1 MCLATLVQ
9 NWRGLYGVRRQ
20 SPNGA
25 ATPLWLA
32 PRAAAR
38 PRSSQSGVLA
48 LPGQG
53 FVGLVTALSKVANT
67 ATSRLPG
74 VPPVCA
80 MPIRGS
86 AGRRRAVLAPAML
99 GLLLAACG
107 GCVQHAGP
115 EAVKLLGDAQAA
127 YGRSDDQ
134 AAIAK
139 ASEFLTQNSHTAEA
153 DAAYYIRG
161 LAHYRTKDLPAA
173 REDLKRAADRARGKD
188 LRVKAGK
195 ALGDLA
201 LESGDADSA
210 RMFYTQ
216 ALDEMDLAK
225 PPADEVRYGLGCAL
239 QHKGLWWDADVQ
251 FDRLLHDFPDRPV
264 ARLAGRRI
272 RCQAWT
278 FQIAAFDRQ
287 DLAEAESARLAK
299 IGPKT
304 TVRQAVVDGKLK
316 FLLQAGRY
324 DTRAA
329 AAEAAGKTLGGLA
342 TNAQL
347 VPAR

>member
-1 MCLATLVQ
+1 M
-9 NWRGLYGVRRQ
+9 
-20 SPNGA
+20 S
-25 ATPLWLA
+25 
-32 PRAAAR
+32 
-38 PRSSQSGVLA
+38 
-48 LPGQG
+48 
-53 FVGLVTALSKVANT
+53 ANT

-74 VPPVCA
+74 MPPVRVMA
-80 MPIRGS
+80 VRGS
-86 AGRRRAVLAPAML
+86 AGGRRAALAAV

-115 EAVKLLGDAQAA
+115 EAVKLLSDAQAA

-134 AAIAK
+134 GTIAK
-139 ASEFLTQNSHTAEA
+139 ASEFLDQNSHTAEA
-153 DAAYYIRG
+153 DAAYYLRG
-161 LAHYRTKDLPAA
+161 LAHYRARHLPAA

-188 LRVKAGK
+188 FRIKAVK

-201 LESGDADSA
+201 LESGDADWA
-210 RMFYTQ
+210 RMLYTQ

-251 FDRLLHDFPDRPV
+251 FDRLLHDFPDRPT
-264 ARLAGRRI
+264 ARLAGHRI

-316 FLLQAGRY
+316 FLLQAGWY
-324 DTRAA
+324 DTYAAAGNAGKTLRAA
-329 AAEAAGKTLGGLA
+329 AA
-342 TNAQL
+342 NAHL
-347 VPAR
+347 VPTR

>member
-1 MCLATLVQ
+1 MKMSA
-9 NWRGLYGVRRQ
+9 N
-20 SPNGA
+20 A
-25 ATPLWLA
+25 AT
-32 PRAAAR
+32 
-38 PRSSQSGVLA
+38 SQ
-48 LPGQG
+48 LPGM
-53 FVGLVTALSKVANT
+53 
-67 ATSRLPG
+67 
-74 VPPVCA
+74 PPVCV

-86 AGRRRAVLAPAML
+86 AGRRRAVLAAV

-134 AAIAK
+134 GTIAK
-139 ASEFLTQNSHTAEA
+139 ASEFLDQNSHTAEA
-153 DAAYYIRG
+153 DVAYYIRG
-161 LAHYRTKDLPAA
+161 LAYYRARHLPPA
-173 REDLKRAADRARGKD
+173 REDLKRAADGARGKD
-188 LRVKAGK
+188 LRVKAVK

-201 LESGDADSA
+201 LESGDADWA
-210 RMFYTQ
+210 QTLYTQ

-239 QHKGLWWDADVQ
+239 QHKGLWWDADAQ
-251 FDRLLHDFPDRPV
+251 FDRLLHDFPDRP
-264 ARLAGRRI
+264 ATRLAGRRI
-272 RCQAWT
+272 RCRAWA

-316 FLLQAGRY
+316 FLVQAGWY
-324 DTRAA
+324 DTYAAAGNAGQIRAA
-329 AAEAAGKTLGGLA
+329 AAA
-342 TNAQL
+342 NAQL
-347 VPAR
+347 VPTR

>member
-1 MCLATLVQ
+1 MI
-9 NWRGLYGVRRQ
+9 
-20 SPNGA
+20 
-25 ATPLWLA
+25 
-32 PRAAAR
+32 
-38 PRSSQSGVLA
+38 
-48 LPGQG
+48 
-53 FVGLVTALSKVANT
+53 ANA

-74 VPPVCA
+74 MPPVRAQFAWGWCA
-80 MPIRGS
+80 
-86 AGRRRAVLAPAML
+86 AAML
-99 GLLLAACG
+99 GLLFAACG

-134 AAIAK
+134 GTIAK
-139 ASEFLTQNSHTAEA
+139 ASEFLDQNSHTAEA
-153 DAAYYIRG
+153 DVAYYIRG
-161 LAHYRTKDLPAA
+161 LAYYRARHLPAA

-188 LRVKAGK
+188 FHLKAVK

-201 LESGDADSA
+201 LESGDADWA
-210 RMFYTQ
+210 RMLYTQ

-251 FDRLLHDFPDRPV
+251 FDRLLHDFPDRPT

-304 TVRQAVVDGKLK
+304 TIRQAVVDGKLK
-316 FLLQAGRY
+316 FLLQAGWY
-324 DTRAA
+324 DTYAAAGNAGKTLRAA
-329 AAEAAGKTLGGLA
+329 AA
-342 TNAQL
+342 NAHL
-347 VPAR
+347 VPTR